1 MRSLVDVWRRG
12 GFFFAPFLFLG
23 LQVRAARLAREIEEI
38 RQLGLRD
45 QSKKGS
51 SAIRR
56 DSFAGT
62 KEKKMSRAVAVGMKI

>member
-1 MRSLVDVWRRG
+1 L
-12 GFFFAPFLFLG
+12 
-23 LQVRAARLAREIEEI
+23 AARGILLRAVFVGLTGQGGAAAREIEEI